1 MQCGNLDHPRLGRL
15 HDARD
20 EAQPDAVAQLRVLKA
35 KVSDFLEHL
44 AAIRVAVG
52 VPAGGEGIHVAAK
65 K

>member
-1 MQCGNLDHPRLGRL
+1 MQRGNLDHPGLDSI
-15 HDARD
+15 HDAGHK
-20 EAQPDAVAQLRVLKA
+20 AQPDAMTQLRVLKTKIA
-35 KVSDFLEHL
+35 DLLEHL